1 MEGRA
6 KQHIA
11 AGMIVVHEDITQSEL
26 LRRYA
31 SGQRRFHNLDIGDDG
46 SDALVGAILDDIE
59 IIDCFVTA
67 SFRNASL
74 KNAVVHANVKT
85 CDFTDADLS
94 GSDFRGSALCA
105 TIFTNA
111 KVEGADFTDAYNHG
125 YELAAGEKPHW

>member
-31 SGQRRFHNLDIGDDG
+31 SGQRRFHNLDIGHDG

-74 KNAVVHANVKT
+74 KNAVVHANVKN

-105 TIFTNA
+105 TIFTGA

-125 YELAAGEKPHW
+125 YELAEGEKPHW